1 MHGINYIRLNDE
13 WPCGITL
20 PWSRPFEASQSKG
33 NQNMAFFSLE
43 HASDPRHLSLV
54 SSLAGLRARAVAS
67 WQRHRAERVLES
79 LSYDTLKDIG
89 FPSVDMARKDTQA
102 K

>member
-43 HASDPRHLSLV
+43 HASAPRHSSLV
-54 SSLAGLRARAVAS
+54 SSLVGLRARAVAS

-89 FPSVDMARKDTQA
+89 FPSIDMARKDTPA

>member
-1 MHGINYIRLNDE
+1 MMNGLAALLSHGRDLLK
-13 WPCGITL
+13 P
-20 PWSRPFEASQSKG
+20 PQSKG

>member
-1 MHGINYIRLNDE
+1 MYEINYIRLNDE
-13 WPCGITL
+13 WACGITL

-33 NQNMAFFSLE
+33 NQDMAFFSLE
-43 HASDPRHLSLV
+43 HTPDPRH
-54 SSLAGLRARAVAS
+54 SSFASTLAGLHARAVAS
-67 WQRHRAERVLES
+67 WQRHRAERALEG

-89 FPSVDMARKDTQA
+89 FPSVDRADKETPA

>member
-1 MHGINYIRLNDE
+1 
-13 WPCGITL
+13 
-20 PWSRPFEASQSKG
+20 
-33 NQNMAFFSLE
+33 MAFFSLE
-43 HASDPRHLSLV
+43 HASDPRHSSLA
-54 SSLAGLRARAVAS
+54 SSLAGLRARAIAS

-89 FPSVDMARKDTQA
+89 FPSVDMARKDTQE